1 MYIFDEATSN
11 IDLESEEAILQVIQ
25 EMTKTKTI
33 LMITHRLSTIA
44 TADRIYVLKDGS
56 CIENGTHE
64 ELMMQHGMYASMY
77 TKQQELEQF
86 YGGSEDEER
95 A

>member
-1 MYIFDEATSN
+1 
-11 IDLESEEAILQVIQ
+11 
-25 EMTKTKTI
+25 
-33 LMITHRLSTIA
+33 MITHRLSTIA

-77 TKQQELEQF
+77 TKTAGIGTGFMEVVKMKKEHNV
-86 YGGSEDEER
+86 Y
-95 A
+95 

>member
-1 MYIFDEATSN
+1 
-11 IDLESEEAILQVIQ
+11 
-25 EMTKTKTI
+25 
-33 LMITHRLSTIA
+33 
-44 TADRIYVLKDGS
+44 
-56 CIENGTHE
+56 
-64 ELMMQHGMYASMY
+64 MMQHGMYASMY